1 MVVDNSGHVKRFERL
16 TPLTYDNGSLF
27 NHSTTIESFKA
38 ELSTTTRA
46 DPYICGETGAMR
58 NGEYPRRF
66 PTISSNLQASDL
78 YAARRHCCHH
88 LRTPSGDFR
97 ASHLDCRDS
106 DGPKHTVHLPFHDRS
121 QRQTTP
127 GVWADNL
134 PSESHIDGPHH
145 SYRPPRF
152 L

>member
-58 NGEYPRRF
+58 NSEYPRRF
-66 PTISSNLQASDL
+66 PTISSNFQASDP
-78 YAARRHCCHH
+78 YAAT
-88 LRTPSGDFR
+88 L
-97 ASHLDCRDS
+97 
-106 DGPKHTVHLPFHDRS
+106 
-121 QRQTTP
+121 
-127 GVWADNL
+127 L
-134 PSESHIDGPHH
+134 PSSEDAQRRFQGFTLGL
-145 SYRPPRF
+145 PR
-152 L
+152 